1 MGTHLLHTY
10 ERALR
15 GLVLALAGL
24 SGAAVLGMVALTTVD
39 VVLRT
44 AMNRP
49 VAGTYDVVKLLG
61 AVAIA
66 GALPYT
72 TAVKGH
78 VAVEYF
84 FLKLGQQSRIAVDT
98 VNRALCI
105 GLLALLTQRVWQ
117 LGDSLRASGEVTPTL
132 QLPVY
137 PALYAIALCC
147 IVAALVV
154 VQHLLF
160 PSRVVLK
167 P

>member
-1 MGTHLLHTY
+1 MGFPLFKRY
-10 ERALR
+10 KQALR

-24 SGAAVLGMVALTTVD
+24 SGAAVVGMVALTTAD
-39 VVLRT
+39 VILRT
-44 AMNRP
+44 ALNRP
-49 VAGTYDVVKLLG
+49 VAGTYDMVKLLG

-84 FLKLGQQSRIAVDT
+84 FLKLGPRCRLVLDT

-105 GLLALLTQRVWQ
+105 GLLALLTQRIWQ

-137 PALYAIALCC
+137 PALYAMALCC
-147 IVAALVV
+147 TVAALVV